1 MKPSCKARIQMID
14 AAYKACA
21 DSRPDARKQ
30 LVEGIFWLV
39 ETIQED
45 IRLKNAP
52 GLLHASANVAALKD
66 LAQPLLADPARR
78 ADAKQFSSACT
89 KAFMSMPI

>member
-1 MKPSCKARIQMID
+1 MKPSCKARILMMD
-14 AAYKACA
+14 AVYKACA
-21 DSRPDARKQ
+21 DSKPEARKQ
-30 LVEGIFWLV
+30 LVEGVFWLE

-45 IRLKNAP
+45 IRLKNAA

-66 LAQPLLADPARR
+66 IAEPLLRDPSRHF
-78 ADAKQFSSACT
+78 DAKPFSAACL

>member
-1 MKPSCKARIQMID
+1 MMDAVCKA
-14 AAYKACA
+14 CS

-45 IRLKNAP
+45 IRHKNAP

-66 LAQPLLADPARR
+66 LAEPMLKDLSPHVDTT
-78 ADAKQFSSACT
+78 KFSSACV

>member
-1 MKPSCKARIQMID
+1 MMDAVCKA
-14 AAYKACA
+14 CS
-21 DSRPDARKQ
+21 DSQPDKRKQ

-45 IRLKNAP
+45 IRHKNAS
-52 GLLHASANVAALKD
+52 GLLHASANVAALKN
-66 LAQPLLADPARR
+66 LAEPMLTDSSRHI
-78 ADAKQFSSACT
+78 DIAKFSSACV

>member
-1 MKPSCKARIQMID
+1 MKPSCKARILMVD
-14 AAYKACA
+14 AVYKACA
-21 DSRPDARKQ
+21 DSKPEARQQ

-45 IRLKNAP
+45 IRHKNAP
-52 GLLHASANVAALKD
+52 GLLHASANVRALKD
-66 LAQPLLADPARR
+66 MAEPLLIDPARPV
-78 ADAKQFSSACT
+78 DTTKFSSACV